1 MEANINRRASPI
13 EVPAEQTSFAQ
24 FPTAVLPALLWFTLL
39 LIVLYLPVL
48 TSMVREWAE
57 EEEMGHGFFVPVV
70 AGAII
75 WREWGKLLLIP
86 IKPFY
91 PAVLFIILGF
101 GVSLLG
107 SLGADFFLAR
117 VGFVIALYGVVW
129 TLTGTALVKQ
139 LIFPFFLLLFMIR
152 MPLFIY
158 SQITFPLQLFASAVA
173 EHALNFI
180 GIPVFRDGNILELA
194 SRKLSVVEACSGI
207 RSLISL
213 SFLSLVYGYYFDSKK
228 WMRWALLA
236 STVPI
241 AIFANA
247 GRVTLTGIISVMKA
261 EFADGFYHSLEG
273 GAVFMFALIALV
285 LTHQVIN
292 RSYQAF
298 SGRKA

>member
-1 MEANINRRASPI
+1 MNGGASPI
-13 EVPAEQTSFAQ
+13 DAPPEQTSTAQ
-24 FPTAVLPALLWFTLL
+24 FLPAVLPAFLWFAVLL
-39 LIVLYLPVL
+39 VVLYLPVL

-57 EEEMGHGFFVPVV
+57 EEEMGHGFFVPLV

-75 WREWGKLLLIP
+75 WREREKLLSIP
-86 IKPFY
+86 VKPFY
-91 PAVLFIILGF
+91 PAILLVLIGF
-101 GVSLLG
+101 AVSLLG

-117 VGFVIALYGVVW
+117 IGFVMALYGVVW
-129 TLTGTALVKQ
+129 TLTGNAIVKQ
-139 LIFPFFLLLFMIR
+139 LLFPFFLLLFMIR

-173 EHALNFI
+173 EHVLNFI

-236 STVPI
+236 STIPI

-247 GRVTLTGIISVMKA
+247 GRVTLTGIISAVRA

-273 GAVFMFALIALV
+273 GVVFMIALV
-285 LTHQVIN
+285 ALIFTHQLVN
-292 RSYQAF
+292 RGYQAI